1 MNEAQTELKT
11 ALERGE
17 PESFFGKLPLHGQ
30 PEAARLAL
38 RLGRPRLA
46 ALWAQADP
54 LTHAA
59 ALLRLGEPEHAL
71 HLLEPP
77 PNTARPAAL
86 RARALWQLADAQAEA
101 ATQQALALAR
111 QEGDLGAA
119 IAAATLRGEQLLS
132 QPHAALRALAE
143 GLKVAEGSGQ
153 PSDTHLLA
161 VLAHAQ
167 LRLGGPKGT
176 RTAQKA
182 LDRSLPRSPA
192 RVLALFALERGAEA
206 QAEAADGELAAVWW
220 RAFSSDQS
228 RATPERTARKA
239 ADE

>member
-1 MNEAQTELKT
+1 MTEAQAELKT

-17 PESFFGKLPLHGQ
+17 SASFFGALPVENQ
-30 PEAARLAL
+30 TEAAKLAL

-59 ALLRLGEPEHAL
+59 ALLRLGESRSAL
-71 HLLEPP
+71 HLLKPLP
-77 PNTARPAAL
+77 HTARPAAL

-101 ATQQALALAR
+101 ETTNALELAR
-111 QEGDLGAA
+111 QEGDVGAV
-119 IAAATLRGEQLLS
+119 IAAATLRGEQLLP

-153 PSDTHLLA
+153 PSDAHLLA

-192 RVLALFALERGAEA
+192 RVLALFALNRPAEA
-206 QAEAADGELAAVWW
+206 EADAAEGELAAVWW
-220 RAFSSDQS
+220 RGFS
-228 RATPERTARKA
+228 R
-239 ADE
+239 

>member
-1 MNEAQTELKT
+1 MADAQDELRT

-17 PESFFGKLPLHGQ
+17 PASFFGAVPLHEQ

-59 ALLRLGEPEHAL
+59 ALLRVGESGSAL
-71 HLLEPP
+71 HLLEALPG
-77 PNTARPAAL
+77 TARPAAL

-101 ATQQALALAR
+101 VTHSALALAR
-111 QEGDLGAA
+111 QEGDVGAV
-119 IAAATLRGEQLLS
+119 IAAAGLRGEQLLP
-132 QPHAALRALAE
+132 QPYAALHALAE

-153 PSDTHLLA
+153 PSDAHLLA

-192 RVLALFALERGAEA
+192 RVLALFALEQGAKA

-220 RAFSSDQS
+220 RDFS
-228 RATPERTARKA
+228 R
-239 ADE
+239 

>member
-1 MNEAQTELKT
+1 MIEAQTELKT

-17 PESFFGKLPLHGQ
+17 PASFFGTLHVHDQ

-59 ALLRLGEPEHAL
+59 ALLRVGESGNAL
-71 HLLEPP
+71 HVLEPLP
-77 PNTARPAAL
+77 GTARPAAL
-86 RARALWQLADAQAEA
+86 RARAWWQLTDAQAEA
-101 ATQQALALAR
+101 VTQEALALAR
-111 QEGDLGAA
+111 QEGDLGAV
-119 IAAATLRGEQLLS
+119 IAAATLRGEQLLT

-153 PSDTHLLA
+153 SSDAHLLA

-167 LRLGGPKGT
+167 LRLGGNKGT

-182 LDRSLPRSPA
+182 LDRSPPRSPA
-192 RVLALFALERGAEA
+192 RVLALFALERAAEA
-206 QAEAADGELAAVWW
+206 KAEAADGELAAVWW
-220 RAFSSDQS
+220 RDFSPVPP
-228 RATPERTARKA
+228 RATPAQTARKA

>member
-1 MNEAQTELKT
+1 MADAQAELRT

-17 PESFFGKLPLHGQ
+17 PASFFGTLPLHGQ

-59 ALLRLGEPEHAL
+59 ALLRVGESGNAL
-71 HLLEPP
+71 HVLEPLP
-77 PNTARPAAL
+77 GTARPAAL

-101 ATQQALALAR
+101 ETTNALELAR
-111 QEGDLGAA
+111 QEGDIWAV
-119 IAAATLRGEQLLS
+119 IAAATLRGEQLLP

-153 PSDTHLLA
+153 PSDSHLLA

-167 LRLGGPKGT
+167 LRLGGAKGV
-176 RTAQKA
+176 RTAEKA

-192 RVLALFALERGAEA
+192 RVLALFALNRPVEAET
-206 QAEAADGELAAVWW
+206 EALDGDLTAVWW
-220 RAFSSDQS
+220 RGFS
-228 RATPERTARKA
+228 R
-239 ADE
+239 